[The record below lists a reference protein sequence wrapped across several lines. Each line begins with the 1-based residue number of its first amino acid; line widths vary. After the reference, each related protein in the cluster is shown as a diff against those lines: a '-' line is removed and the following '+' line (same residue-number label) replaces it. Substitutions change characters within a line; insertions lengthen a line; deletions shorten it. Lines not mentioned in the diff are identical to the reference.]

1 MQKLLSFLHETADAI
16 LHAISRQERCCMR
29 TFRKRSSACNQEQAF
44 WANLPMFCPGYST
57 AKASLAV
64 ISMPSAYMFRFSTQP
79 LILA

>member
-16 LHAISRQERCCMR
+16 QHAISRQDRGCMR
-29 TFRKRSSACNQEQAF
+29 TFRKRSSACNHAQAF

-64 ISMPSAYMFRFSTQP
+64 ISMSSACIFRFSTRP